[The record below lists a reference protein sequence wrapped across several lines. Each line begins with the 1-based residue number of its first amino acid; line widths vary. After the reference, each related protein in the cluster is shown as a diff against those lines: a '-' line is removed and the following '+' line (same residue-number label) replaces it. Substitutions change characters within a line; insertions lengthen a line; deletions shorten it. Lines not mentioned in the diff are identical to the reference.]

1 MNVRFYFDPACPWCW
16 VTSRWVARVA
26 PARDLTVD
34 WRPISLMVR
43 NEGKDVSEEH
53 RRAAVRSFD
62 LLRVVEAMRAGGAAD
77 DVGAFYTQLGRRIHH
92 EGSWDFTAAEALIDA
107 GLDPAVGDAAKDPVW
122 DDAVRA
128 STAEAVSVAGDDV
141 GTPIIAL
148 ETEPGRWAGFFG
160 PVLTRAPEG
169 AAALRLWD
177 GYVAV
182 VSVPGLWELK
192 RTRTEDPVLPR
203 LD

>member
-1 MNVRFYFDPACPWCW
+1 MHVRFYFDPACPWCW

-26 PARDLTVD
+26 PARDLTID

-43 NEGKDVSEEH
+43 NEGKDIPEQF
-53 RRAAVRSFD
+53 RRPAERSFE
-62 LLRVVEAMRAGGAAD
+62 LLRVVEAMRAAGEEAG
-77 DVGAFYTQLGRRIHH
+77 VGAFYAEVGRRIHH
-92 EGSWDFTAAEALIDA
+92 DHDGEFTAADALTAA
-107 GLDPAVGDAAKDPVW
+107 GLDPAFADAAKDPVW

-128 STAEAVSVAGDDV
+128 STAEAVGVAGEDV

-148 ETEPGRWAGFFG
+148 EVEPGRWEGFFG

-169 AAALRLWD
+169 EEALRLWD